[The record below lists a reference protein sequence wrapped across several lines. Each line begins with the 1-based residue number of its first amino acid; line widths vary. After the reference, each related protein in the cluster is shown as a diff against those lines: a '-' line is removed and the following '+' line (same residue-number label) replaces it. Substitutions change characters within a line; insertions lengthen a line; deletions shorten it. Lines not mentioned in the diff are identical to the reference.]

1 MSGEFV
7 SDTEMQFNKGIKM
20 IISAYETQTE
30 FMNNKITELNEK
42 IKEKD
47 IYCNKLEEL
56 YEKLLHDNNTN
67 EVK

>member
-56 YEKLLHDNNTN
+56 YEKLLHNNNTN